1 MTDFTVL
8 VIDGQGGGVGRQLV
22 ESMRKAFPQ
31 IIIMAVGTNALA
43 SQAMLKAG
51 ADHAA
56 TGENAVIVAS
66 RKADV
71 IIGPVGIVIA
81 DALWGEISPAMAAA
95 VGSSSADRILLPMNL
110 CGNYVAGVS
119 DLSLPLMISDA
130 IAHLKA
136 LISAKG
142 CL

>member
-22 ESMRKAFPQ
+22 ENIKKAFPL
-31 IIIMAVGTNALA
+31 IKVMAVGTNALA

-71 IIGPVGIVIA
+71 IIGPVGIAIS

-95 VGSSSADRILLPMNL
+95 VGSSSADRILLPMNM

-119 DLSLPLMISDA
+119 DLSLPFMISDA
-130 IAHLKA
+130 MARLKA